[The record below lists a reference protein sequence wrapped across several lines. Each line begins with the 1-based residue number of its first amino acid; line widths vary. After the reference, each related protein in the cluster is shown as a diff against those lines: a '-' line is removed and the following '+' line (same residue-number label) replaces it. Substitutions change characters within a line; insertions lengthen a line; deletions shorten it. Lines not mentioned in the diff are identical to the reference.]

1 MNNIS
6 FDFKNIYSGSLMI
19 RGLIIGLVCAIVF
32 YLGYL
37 VDIAGLKKQL
47 VVSQQQEADLKR
59 QLELT
64 ILKQAVIRDDLS
76 QFSELQ
82 RLLNRWQKEF
92 ITYAELPQ
100 LIDKILKIGAAN
112 HLHFS
117 LFNPGAEVK
126 EGLYYKIPIKVI
138 VAGNYHQ
145 LADFVSQ
152 VANMPSIVVVGNFI
166 VSNENRND
174 VLGAKLAAQAAAE
187 NLLTATLIL
196 EVYRLAE

>member
-1 MNNIS
+1 
-6 FDFKNIYSGSLMI
+6 MI

-174 VLGAKLAAQAAAE
+174 MLGAKLAAQAAAE